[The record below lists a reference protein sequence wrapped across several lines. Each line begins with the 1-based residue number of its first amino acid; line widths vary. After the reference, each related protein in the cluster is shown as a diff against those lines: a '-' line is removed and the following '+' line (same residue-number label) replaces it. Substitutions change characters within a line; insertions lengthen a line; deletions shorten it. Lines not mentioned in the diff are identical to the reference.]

1 MDRVQYDEEEN
12 KLNFHSTK
20 QYKFVPQDDIT
31 IDEIAVFLTVM
42 EIYLDANVHAGIIAK
57 LQRHFKVV
65 E

>member
-31 IDEIAVFLTVM
+31 IDEIADYFNSINDK
-42 EIYLDANVHAGIIAK
+42 E
-57 LQRHFKVV
+57 
-65 E
+65 